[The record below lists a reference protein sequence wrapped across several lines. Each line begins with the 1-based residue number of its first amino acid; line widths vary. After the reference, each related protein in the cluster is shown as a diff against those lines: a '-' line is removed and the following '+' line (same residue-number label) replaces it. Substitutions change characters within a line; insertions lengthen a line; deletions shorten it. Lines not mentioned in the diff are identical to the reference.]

1 MNLGDFASF
10 INMNGERMCTALND
24 TVIYDSNEPVT
35 PDGYLITS
43 TGDRFQT
50 SAGDLIVYVQFP

>member
-1 MNLGDFASF
+1 MSPGDFASF

-35 PDGYLITS
+35 PDGYLITATS
-43 TGDRFQT
+43 DRFQT
-50 SAGDLIVYVQFP
+50 SSGDLLVYVQFP

>member
-1 MNLGDFASF
+1 MLGR
-10 INMNGERMCTALND
+10 RMATGIND

-35 PDGYLITS
+35 PDGYLVTA

-50 SAGDLIVYVQFP
+50 SAGDLIVYVQTP

>member
-24 TVIYDSNEPVT
+24 TVIYDSNEPVN
-35 PDGYLITS
+35 PDGYLITA
-43 TGDRFQT
+43 TGDNFVDA
-50 SAGDLIVYVQFP
+50 SGNKFVYVQFP

>member
-24 TVIYDSNEPVT
+24 TVIYDSNAPLV
-35 PDGYLITS
+35 PNGYLITD
-43 TGDRFQT
+43 TGDRFAT
-50 SAGDLIVYVQFP
+50 SSGDVIVYVSRY